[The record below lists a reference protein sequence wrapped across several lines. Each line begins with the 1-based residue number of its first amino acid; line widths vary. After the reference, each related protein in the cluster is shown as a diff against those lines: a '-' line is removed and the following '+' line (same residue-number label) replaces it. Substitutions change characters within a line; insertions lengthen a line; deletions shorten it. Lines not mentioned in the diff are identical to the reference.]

1 MAKKILAVILAVVMI
16 AAVLA
21 ACGGGNTTPSNNT
34 PSNNTPSNNTPSN
47 TTPSDND
54 KKDDEKKDEEPAK
67 EEYTQTYAL
76 KYSSYAP
83 EGHPTNVI
91 FEVPL
96 KEFIEKE
103 SNGRITVEIYSAGSL
118 TTQASTLDGI
128 INGVTDMG
136 YDAPAYYSGVYP
148 RIELLTTPGIDYGT
162 YDQQMAVFKEFNETY
177 PSQYFEDNI
186 YLLSWQPS
194 ATTLFVSNK
203 PIETWADIQG
213 YSCRV
218 PADKVPYFEA
228 IGAAPVVMSTADIYE
243 AIRLNVI
250 QGSAVSILAVQ
261 TTSIDELCDYA
272 TKWHGATGMTGF
284 YFSKELY
291 ESMDPGAQ
299 EVMDKARDLVANE
312 LWRTDLEYQEST
324 AEKNVFE
331 RNPNFKYLEFDADAT
346 QKLAEAAEP
355 VLQAK
360 AAEVDALGLD
370 GTGILEWMRAH
381 AA

>member
-1 MAKKILAVILAVVMI
+1 MAKKILAVILVVVMI

-21 ACGGGNTTPSNNT
+21 ACGTTPSNDTPSNNT
-34 PSNNTPSNNTPSN
+34 PSNNTPA
-47 TTPSDND
+47 DNG
-54 KKDDEKKDEEPAK
+54 KKDEGKKDEGKKEEEPAK

-96 KEFIEKE
+96 KEFIEEK

-118 TTQASTLDGI
+118 TTQASTLEGI

-136 YDAPAYYSGVYP
+136 YDAPAYYAGVYP
-148 RIELLTTPGIDYGT
+148 RIELCTTPGIDYGD
-162 YDQQMAVFKEFNETY
+162 YDQQMAVFKEFNATF
-177 PSQYFEDNI
+177 PSDYFEDNI

-218 PADKVPYFEA
+218 PADKVPFFEA

-250 QGSAVSILAVQ
+250 NGAAVSILAVQ

-272 TKWHGATGMTGF
+272 TKWHGACGMTGF

-291 ESMDPGAQ
+291 ESMDPDAQ
-299 EVMDKARDLVANE
+299 AVMDAARDLVANE
-312 LWRTDLEYQEST
+312 LWRTDLDYQEST
-324 AEKNVFE
+324 AEQNVFA
-331 RNPNFKYLEFDADAT
+331 RNTNFKYLEFDDDAT
-346 QKLAEAAEP
+346 KKLEESAIP
-355 VLQAK
+355 VLEAK

-370 GTGILEWMRAH
+370 GAGILEWMRAH

>member
-1 MAKKILAVILAVVMI
+1 MAKKILAVILVVVMI

-21 ACGGGNTTPSNNT
+21 ACGTTPSNDTPSNNT
-34 PSNNTPSNNTPSN
+34 PSNNTPA
-47 TTPSDND
+47 DNG
-54 KKDDEKKDEEPAK
+54 KKDEGKKDEGKKEEEPAK

-96 KEFIEKE
+96 KEFIEEK

-118 TTQASTLDGI
+118 TTQASTLEGI

-136 YDAPAYYSGVYP
+136 YDAPAYYAGVYP
-148 RIELLTTPGIDYGT
+148 RIELCTTPGIDYGD
-162 YDQQMAVFKEFNETY
+162 YDQQMAVFKEFNATY
-177 PSQYFEDNI
+177 PSDYFEDNI

-203 PIETWADIQG
+203 PIETWSDIQG

-218 PADKVPYFEA
+218 PADKVPFFEA

-250 QGSAVSILAVQ
+250 NGAAVSILAVQ

-272 TKWHGATGMTGF
+272 TKWHGACGMTGF

-291 ESMDPGAQ
+291 ESMDPEAQ
-299 EVMDKARDLVANE
+299 AVMDAARDLVANE
-312 LWRTDLEYQEST
+312 LWRTDLDYQEST
-324 AEKNVFE
+324 AEQNVFA
-331 RNPNFKYLEFDADAT
+331 RNTNFKYLEFDDDAT
-346 QKLAEAAEP
+346 KKLEEAAIP
-355 VLQAK
+355 VLEAK
-360 AAEVDALGLD
+360 AAEVEALGLD
-370 GTGILEWMRAH
+370 GVGILEWMRAH

>member
-1 MAKKILAVILAVVMI
+1 MAKKILAVILVVVMI

-21 ACGGGNTTPSNNT
+21 ACGTTPSNDTPSNNT
-34 PSNNTPSNNTPSN
+34 PSNNTPA
-47 TTPSDND
+47 DNG
-54 KKDDEKKDEEPAK
+54 KKDEGKKDEGKKEEEPAK

-96 KEFIEKE
+96 KEFIEEK
-103 SNGRITVEIYSAGSL
+103 SNGRITVEIYNAGSL
-118 TTQASTLDGI
+118 TTQASTLEGI

-136 YDAPAYYSGVYP
+136 YDAPAYYAGVYP
-148 RIELLTTPGIDYGT
+148 RIELCTTPGIDYGD
-162 YDQQMAVFKEFNETY
+162 YDQQMAVFKEFNATY
-177 PSQYFEDNI
+177 PSDYFEDNI

-203 PIETWADIQG
+203 PIETWSDIQG

-218 PADKVPYFEA
+218 PADKVPFFEA

-250 QGSAVSILAVQ
+250 NGAAVSILAVQ

-272 TKWHGATGMTGF
+272 TKWHGACGMTGF

-291 ESMDPGAQ
+291 ESMDPEAQ
-299 EVMDKARDLVANE
+299 AVMDAARDLVANE
-312 LWRTDLEYQEST
+312 LWRTDLDYQEST
-324 AEKNVFE
+324 AEQNVFA
-331 RNPNFKYLEFDADAT
+331 RNTNFKYLEFDDDAT
-346 QKLAEAAEP
+346 KKLEEAAVP
-355 VLQAK
+355 VLEAK
-360 AAEVDALGLD
+360 AAEVEALGLD
-370 GTGILEWMRAH
+370 GVGILEWMRAH

>member
-1 MAKKILAVILAVVMI
+1 MAKKILAVILVVVMI

-21 ACGGGNTTPSNNT
+21 ACGTTPSNDTPSNNT
-34 PSNNTPSNNTPSN
+34 PSNNTPA
-47 TTPSDND
+47 DNG
-54 KKDDEKKDEEPAK
+54 KKDEGKKDEGKKEEEPAK

-96 KEFIEKE
+96 KEFIEEK
-103 SNGRITVEIYSAGSL
+103 SNGRITVEIYNAGSL
-118 TTQASTLDGI
+118 TTQASTLEGI

-136 YDAPAYYSGVYP
+136 YDAPAYYAGVYP
-148 RIELLTTPGIDYGT
+148 RIELCTTPGIDYGD
-162 YDQQMAVFKEFNETY
+162 YDQQMAVFKEFNATY
-177 PSQYFEDNI
+177 PSDYFEDNI

-203 PIETWADIQG
+203 PIETWSDIQG

-218 PADKVPYFEA
+218 PADKVPFFEA

-250 QGSAVSILAVQ
+250 NGAAVSILAVQ

-272 TKWHGATGMTGF
+272 TKWHGACGMTGF

-291 ESMDPGAQ
+291 ESMDPEAQ
-299 EVMDKARDLVANE
+299 AVMDAARDLVANE
-312 LWRTDLEYQEST
+312 LWRTDLDYQEST
-324 AEKNVFE
+324 AEQNVFA
-331 RNPNFKYLEFDADAT
+331 RNTNFKYLEFDDDAT
-346 QKLAEAAEP
+346 KKLEEAAIP
-355 VLQAK
+355 VLEAK
-360 AAEVDALGLD
+360 AAEVEALGLD
-370 GTGILEWMRAH
+370 GVGILEWMRAH

>member
-21 ACGGGNTTPSNNT
+21 ACGTTPSNDTPSNNT
-34 PSNNTPSNNTPSN
+34 PSTNTPA
-47 TTPSDND
+47 DNG
-54 KKDDEKKDEEPAK
+54 KKDEGKKDEGKKEEEPAK

-96 KEFIEKE
+96 KEFIEEK

-118 TTQASTLDGI
+118 TTQASTLEGI

-136 YDAPAYYSGVYP
+136 YDAPAYYAGVYP
-148 RIELLTTPGIDYGT
+148 RIELCTTPGIDYGD
-162 YDQQMAVFKEFNETY
+162 YDQQMAVFKEYNAAF
-177 PSQYFEDNI
+177 PSDYFEDNI

-272 TKWHGATGMTGF
+272 TKWHGACGMTGF

-291 ESMDPGAQ
+291 ESMDPEAQ
-299 EVMDKARDLVANE
+299 AVMDAARDLVANE
-312 LWRTDLEYQEST
+312 LWRTDLDYQEST
-324 AEKNVFE
+324 AEQNVFS
-331 RNPNFKYLEFDADAT
+331 RNPNFKYLEFDDDAT
-346 QKLAEAAEP
+346 QKLAEAAGP
-355 VLQAK
+355 VLEAK

-370 GTGILEWMRAH
+370 GTGALEWMRAH

>member
-21 ACGGGNTTPSNNT
+21 ACGTTPSNDTPSNNT
-34 PSNNTPSNNTPSN
+34 PSNNTPA
-47 TTPSDND
+47 DNG
-54 KKDDEKKDEEPAK
+54 KKDEGKKDEGKKEEEPAK

-96 KEFIEKE
+96 KEFIEEK

-118 TTQASTLDGI
+118 TTQASTLEGI

-136 YDAPAYYSGVYP
+136 YDAPAYYAGVYP
-148 RIELLTTPGIDYGT
+148 RIELCTTPGIDYGD
-162 YDQQMAVFKEFNETY
+162 YDQQMAVFKEYNAAF
-177 PSQYFEDNI
+177 PSDYFEDNI

-272 TKWHGATGMTGF
+272 TKWHGACGMTGF

-291 ESMDPGAQ
+291 ESMDPEAQ
-299 EVMDKARDLVANE
+299 AVMDAARDLVANE
-312 LWRTDLEYQEST
+312 LWRTDLDYQEST
-324 AEKNVFE
+324 AEQNVFS
-331 RNPNFKYLEFDADAT
+331 RNPNFKYLEFDDDAT
-346 QKLAEAAEP
+346 QKLAEAAGP
-355 VLQAK
+355 VLEAK

-370 GTGILEWMRAH
+370 GTGALEWMRAH

>member
-1 MAKKILAVILAVVMI
+1 MAKKILAVILVVVMI

-21 ACGGGNTTPSNNT
+21 ACGTTPSNDTPSNNT
-34 PSNNTPSNNTPSN
+34 PSNNTPA
-47 TTPSDND
+47 DNGKKDED
-54 KKDDEKKDEEPAK
+54 KKDEGKKEEEPAK

-96 KEFIEKE
+96 KEFIEEK
-103 SNGRITVEIYSAGSL
+103 SNGRITVEIYNAGSL
-118 TTQASTLDGI
+118 TTQASTLEGI

-136 YDAPAYYSGVYP
+136 YDAPAYYAGVYP
-148 RIELLTTPGIDYGT
+148 RIELCTTPGIDYGD
-162 YDQQMAVFKEFNETY
+162 YDQQMAVFKEFNATY
-177 PSQYFEDNI
+177 PSDYFEDNI

-203 PIETWADIQG
+203 PIETWSDIQG

-218 PADKVPYFEA
+218 PADKVPFFEA

-250 QGSAVSILAVQ
+250 NGAAVSILAVQ

-272 TKWHGATGMTGF
+272 TKWHGACGMTGF

-291 ESMDPGAQ
+291 ESMDPEAQ
-299 EVMDKARDLVANE
+299 AVMDAARDLVANE
-312 LWRTDLEYQEST
+312 LWRTDLDYQEST
-324 AEKNVFE
+324 AEQNVFA
-331 RNPNFKYLEFDADAT
+331 RNTNFKYLEFDDDAT
-346 QKLAEAAEP
+346 KKLEEAAVP
-355 VLQAK
+355 VLEAK
-360 AAEVDALGLD
+360 AAEVEALGLD
-370 GTGILEWMRAH
+370 GVGILEWMRAH

>member
-1 MAKKILAVILAVVMI
+1 MSKKIIAIILAVVLVI
-16 AAVLA
+16 AVLA
-21 ACGGGNTTPSNNT
+21 ACGGTTPSNNT
-34 PSNNTPSNNTPSN
+34 PSNNTPSGN
-47 TTPSDND
+47 TTPSNND
-54 KKDDEKKDEEPAK
+54 KKDDANKDDGKKEEEAK
-67 EEYTQTYAL
+67 PEYTQTYAL

-96 KEFIEKE
+96 KEFIEEK
-103 SNGRITVEIYSAGSL
+103 SNGRITIEIYSAGSL

-136 YDAPAYYSGVYP
+136 YDAPAYYAGVYP
-148 RIELLTTPGIDYGT
+148 RIELLTTPGIDYGD
-162 YDQQMAVFKEFNETY
+162 YDQQMAVFKEFNATY

-203 PIETWADIQG
+203 PIETWNDIQG

-272 TKWHGATGMTGF
+272 TKWHGACGMTGF

-291 ESMDPGAQ
+291 ESMDPEAQ
-299 EVMDKARDLVANE
+299 AVMDAARDLVANE
-312 LWRTDLEYQEST
+312 LWRTDLDYQEST
-324 AEKNVFE
+324 AEQNVFS
-331 RNPNFKYLEFDADAT
+331 RNPNFKYLEFDDDAQ
-346 QKLAEAAEP
+346 QKMTEAAVP
-355 VLQAK
+355 VLENK

-370 GTGILEWMRAH
+370 GAGILEWMKAH